1 MRRWFVIAMMVG
13 MVMSAQAKLHSEAV
27 IYHDGGTALQG
38 YLVYDDAV
46 SGPRPGVLVAHEWW
60 GLNNYPKHRAD
71 MLAQLG
77 YIALALDMYGNGY
90 VAATQPDAQA
100 KATGLYANP
109 ALMRSRARAGLEV
122 LRRHPL
128 CDTTRVAAIGYCFGG
143 KVALEL
149 ARDGAPL
156 TGVVTFHGAL
166 KTANPDDAKNIK
178 AKVLVCH
185 GGDDPFVPA
194 ADVAAFEDEMR
205 KGGVEWQ
212 VNVYGGAVHAFTN
225 PASGN
230 DPTKGVAYNAAADKR
245 SWEAMKNFCAEIFVK

>member
-1 MRRWFVIAMMVG
+1 MRWLMMVMTMLG
-13 MVMSAQAKLHSEAV
+13 VVMSAQAKLHSEAV
-27 IYHDGGTALQG
+27 TYHDGSTALQG

-46 SGPRPGVLVAHEWW
+46 AGQRPGVLVAHEWW
-60 GLNNYPKHRAD
+60 GLNDYPKHRAD

-77 YIALALDMYGNGY
+77 YIAFALDMYGNGY
-90 VAATQPDAQA
+90 VATTQPDAQA
-100 KATGLYANP
+100 KATELYANP
-109 ALMRSRARAGLEV
+109 ALLRSRARAGLDV
-122 LRRHPL
+122 LRKHAL
-128 CDTTRVAAIGYCFGG
+128 CDPSRIAAIGYCFGG

-166 KTANPDDAKNIK
+166 KTASSDDAKNIK

-194 ADVAAFEDEMR
+194 TDVAAFEDEMR

-212 VNVYGGAVHAFTN
+212 VYVFGGAVHAFTN

-230 DPTKGVAYNAAADKR
+230 DPTKGIAYNAAADRR
-245 SWEAMKNFCAEIFVK
+245 SWEAMKNFFAEIFVR